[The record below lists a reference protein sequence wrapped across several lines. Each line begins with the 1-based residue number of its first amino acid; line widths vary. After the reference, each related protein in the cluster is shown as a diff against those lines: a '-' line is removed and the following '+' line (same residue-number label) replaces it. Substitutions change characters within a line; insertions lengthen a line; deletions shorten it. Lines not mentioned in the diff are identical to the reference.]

1 MRDLFKNILD
11 RIDILQFMV
20 GCCVMGIFFMLI
32 YALLYKNIPADN
44 RDMVNHAI
52 GLVEGAV
59 IMVVGYYYGSS
70 KGSAMK
76 DKALKLKDEVL
87 AATGGVDSKNPGVVI
102 TPEPG
107 SKTITEVK
115 TE

>member
-1 MRDLFKNILD
+1 MRETIKHLFD
-11 RIDILQFMV
+11 RVDIMQFLV
-20 GCCVMGIFFMLI
+20 GVCVMGIFIMLVW
-32 YALLYKNIPADN
+32 ALLYKNIPADN

-76 DKALKLKDEVL
+76 DKALKLKDEIALAEGVSDDKKHGVL
-87 AATGGVDSKNPGVVI
+87 I

-107 SKTITEVK
+107 AKTKTEVT